1 MDVKVIKRGV
11 FLTMLTVVLVVA
23 TGCSRAGTEPALP
36 ALSGIQNWH
45 ENGAAG
51 RYVVPVI
58 HGDAGAVTASTL
70 GLVLTDSDCTPDA
83 QGLSHCH
90 NFIEL
95 ENGDKIQIQ
104 NNHQMSVHRCLQP
117 GERVE
122 VAPLHGKWVIVQT
135 HS

>member
-1 MDVKVIKRGV
+1 MDIKVAKWGV
-11 FLTMLTVVLVVA
+11 LLTMLTAVLIVVA
-23 TGCSRAGTEPALP
+23 GCSRAGAEPALP
-36 ALSGIQNWH
+36 AQAGIQNWH
-45 ENGAAG
+45 QNGAAG

-58 HGDAGAVTASTL
+58 RGDAGAVAASTR

-104 NNHQMSVHRCLQP
+104 NNHQMTVHRCLQP
-117 GERVE
+117 GEVVR
-122 VAPLHGKWVIVQT
+122 VAPLHGKWIIVQT
-135 HS
+135 RS